1 MFRFTALSSLL
12 LALSLS
18 GCQSPLDDSLYTQ
31 WENDQ
36 QTAVAQTITQQQQQA
51 KAMSET
57 LPEPA
62 TLDQLIAYAQKH
74 HPAIQAASFRIEQ
87 AEHGIILAKSL
98 DDPILTISPVGN
110 MAQTADGEVTAMASI
125 SQRLPISGR
134 LTAQSEAAKEQVQ
147 IASQQ
152 HRQTQ
157 LALTRDVKQAYWNLQ
172 LANQTLAVYESQKQL
187 MHQVHESADASY
199 RAGRAA
205 QQDLLRLNVEISA
218 LDNRIIATQQQ
229 RRSAIA
235 RINSLLNRPV
245 DAPLTLA
252 DTEASPVDL
261 QTADTWQ
268 KQAINHSPQLQQ
280 IHHAIAQ
287 ARKQLK
293 LAHLKRI
300 PDLTVMLNY
309 AAVSDH
315 GTSMAANGDDQLY
328 AGIGINLPIWQE
340 KLQAGEKQ
348 ALARIRE
355 LLSELIAKHN
365 QLQFAIADM
374 YQRVDAQQKQDTLY
388 RDTILPQARQVLDSS
403 RVQYRSGRGPFADL
417 IDNWQKL
424 LELQLMSHRNHTQ
437 LQQDY
442 AQLQFL
448 AAGKVQP
455 DVNKPNAD

>member
-1 MFRFTALSSLL
+1 MFRFTVTSSLL
-12 LALSLS
+12 LTFALA
-18 GCQSPLDDSLYTQ
+18 GCQSPLDDSLYSQ
-31 WENDQ
+31 WENDR
-36 QTAVAQTITQQQQQA
+36 QTTVGQIISRQQQQDTVTPDA
-51 KAMSET
+51 

-74 HPAIQAASFRIEQ
+74 NPMIQAASFRIEQ

-98 DDPILTISPVGN
+98 DDPMLTISPVGN

-125 SQRLPISGR
+125 SQRFPISGR
-134 LTAQSEAAKEQVQ
+134 LTTQSDAAKEQIK
-147 IASQQ
+147 IATQQ
-152 HRQTQ
+152 RRQTQ

-172 LANQTLAVYESQKQL
+172 LANQSLTVYESQKQL

-229 RRSAIA
+229 RNSAIA
-235 RINSLLNRPV
+235 RINSLLNRPA

-252 DTEASPVDL
+252 DVVASPVNL
-261 QTADTWQ
+261 QSADTWQ
-268 KQAINHSPQLQQ
+268 KQALNHSPQLKQ

-309 AAVSDH
+309 AAVADH

-340 KLQAGEKQ
+340 KLEAGEKL
-348 ALARIRE
+348 AIARIRE
-355 LLSELIAKHN
+355 LLSQLIAEHN

-374 YQRVDAQQKQDTLY
+374 YQRVEAQQKQDTLY
-388 RDTILPQARQVLDSS
+388 RDTILPQAQQVLDSS

-417 IDNWQKL
+417 IDN
-424 LELQLMSHRNHTQ
+424 
-437 LQQDY
+437 
-442 AQLQFL
+442 
-448 AAGKVQP
+448 
-455 DVNKPNAD
+455 